1 MNLFDPQLWIA
12 LGSIIL
18 ANILLSGD
26 NAIVIA
32 LAARGLPPAQQ
43 KKAILFGSGAAIVLR
58 IVLTI
63 IAASLLQLPY
73 LKLIG
78 GALLVWIGYG
88 LMQEEEDVEDKKNV
102 HNVGMMA
109 AVRTILVAD
118 IVMSL
123 DNVLAVAAAAH
134 GDMVLLVVG
143 LAISIPLIVFGST
156 LLLKVI
162 ERFPLLVTLGAGLLG
177 WLAGEMM
184 VADPAVARWLPNLP
198 EAAHTGAAIFGAALV
213 VCLGYFMQY
222 RSRAAQA
229 ARSRAT

>member
-1 MNLFDPQLWIA
+1 MNFFDPQLWIA
-12 LGSIIL
+12 LGSIIV

-63 IAASLLQLPY
+63 VAASLLQLPY

-78 GALLVWIGYG
+78 GALLVWIGLG
-88 LMQEEEDVEDKKNV
+88 LMQEEEDVEDHKNT
-102 HNVGMMA
+102 HNVGMLA
-109 AVRTILVAD
+109 AIRTILVAD

-123 DNVLAVAAAAH
+123 DNVLAVAAAAN
-134 GDMVLLVVG
+134 GNMVLLVVG

-156 LLLKVI
+156 LLLKVV
-162 ERFPLLVTLGAGLLG
+162 ERFPLLVTFGAGLLG
-177 WLAGEMM
+177 WLAGEMI
-184 VADPAVARWLPNLP
+184 VADPAIGQWFPNLP
-198 EAAHTGAAIFGAALV
+198 EGAHKGAAIVGAALV
-213 VCLGYFMQY
+213 VCIGYFMQY
-222 RSRAAQA
+222 RSRAAEL
-229 ARSRAT
+229 ARSRAA